1 MVGSTARKEVRL
13 FSGCERP
20 RCRFIRC
27 GEREQDLALHGAA
40 MAASEIIKHESEAA
54 PPWTLFACD
63 RRLPFGE
70 PAADHVWLLRHL
82 HWRNRLAFRE
92 PAGCA
97 GRVAV
102 SKQASCKASVGA
114 LLHSSPRAT
123 FNLGRFVLVEILTDN
138 VACRVVGF
146 VVDLDQ

>member
-1 MVGSTARKEVRL
+1 MRA
-13 FSGCERP
+13 RP
-20 RCRFIRC
+20 RRPGPCL
-27 GEREQDLALHGAA
+27 LAIGDSA
-40 MAASEIIKHESEAA
+40 
-54 PPWTLFACD
+54 FA
-63 RRLPFGE
+63 E
-70 PAADHVWLLRHL
+70 PAAVAFGCCEL

-114 LLHSSPRAT
+114 LLHSLPRAT
-123 FNLGRFVLVEILTDN
+123 FDLGSFVLVEILTDD

>member
-1 MVGSTARKEVRL
+1 MHGRMVGSTARKEVRL

-54 PPWTLFACD
+54 PPWTL
-63 RRLPFGE
+63 
-70 PAADHVWLLRHL
+70 L

-114 LLHSSPRAT
+114 LLHSSSRAT